1 MKTLVASSLAIA
13 MLCGLMA
20 VAGAQTAPAGP
31 AKVAGTGSTA
41 LLTDAKGMTLYEYDK
56 DASGKSACNGPCAAN
71 WPPLAAAAAD
81 KPTGKF
87 TVVTRDDG
95 SLMWAYAGKPLYT
108 WKNDKAPGD
117 TTGDGVGGSWHVAR
131 PDGTPAAARA
141 QGAPPAPSVPGGA
154 PGGGSAY

>member
-20 VAGAQTAPAGP
+20 VAGAQTAPTGP

-41 LLTDAKGMTLYEYDK
+41 LLTDAKGMTLYVYDK
-56 DASGKSACNGPCAAN
+56 DAAGKSACNGPCATN

-81 KPTGKF
+81 KPIGKF

-117 TTGDGVGGSWHVAR
+117 TTGDGGGGGSWHVAR
-131 PDGTPAAARA
+131 PDGTPAARA
-141 QGAPPAPSVPGGA
+141 QSAPAAPSVPGA
-154 PGGGSAY
+154 PGAGTGY